1 MIHLVL
7 FGATI
12 FDDIVSQN
20 ASPDVIFGNVLPL
33 VWWVAVMLAVVYVAY
48 GGFKYTTS
56 NGDSNKIN
64 EAKSSILN
72 GIIGLVVALI
82 TMFFLCGV
90 EKSYAVGDANPD
102 PLAFCS
108 DFPDSDVCTQ
118 KNNDPEGNKVGGTG
132 GVFIKIV
139 NIIIYLTASLS
150 ILMVVIGA
158 FKYVISGG
166 EGIMFMYKL

>member
-1 MIHLVL
+1 
-7 FGATI
+7 
-12 FDDIVSQN
+12 
-20 ASPDVIFGNVLPL
+20 
-33 VWWVAVMLAVVYVAY
+33 
-48 GGFKYTTS
+48 
-56 NGDSNKIN
+56 
-64 EAKSSILN
+64 
-72 GIIGLVVALI
+72 
-82 TMFFLCGV
+82 MFFLCGV
-90 EKSYAVGDANPD
+90 EKSYAVGDASPD

-166 EGIMFMYKL
+166 EGSQTKSAKDTILYALVGLFVAISSFAIVRFAISRI

>member
-1 MIHLVL
+1 M
-7 FGATI
+7 
-12 FDDIVSQN
+12 
-20 ASPDVIFGNVLPL
+20 
-33 VWWVAVMLAVVYVAY
+33 
-48 GGFKYTTS
+48 
-56 NGDSNKIN
+56 NKFIN
-64 EAKSSILN
+64 SLILISILF
-72 GIIGLVVALI
+72 I

-150 ILMVVIGA
+150 ILMVIIGA
-158 FKYVISGG
+158 FKYVVSGG
-166 EGIMFMYKL
+166 EGSQTKSAKDTILYALVGLFIAISSFAIVRFAISRI